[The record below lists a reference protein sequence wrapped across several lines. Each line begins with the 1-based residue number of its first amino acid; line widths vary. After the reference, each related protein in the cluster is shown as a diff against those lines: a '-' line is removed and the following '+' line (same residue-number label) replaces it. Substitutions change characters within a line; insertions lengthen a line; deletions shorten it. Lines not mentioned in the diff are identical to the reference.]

1 MLCRLQDLVSELKKS
16 YNVKTTH
23 SIGGAV
29 SAVRPLPMDTAVAL
43 NSQTLYVVT
52 PGELAAVATRSED
65 VPMLCVTQ
73 YQAIIDGMIFPKR
86 KVIVVECESLPEVLL
101 KLTEIM
107 FQLGQRSS
115 DIGELTARLLS
126 CHSCAELVELGS
138 KFIENPILLTDPMLN
153 VVSHTRNPPVD
164 GGAWQEF
171 ISGGYLR
178 ANTARMGL
186 MISDMSSDA
195 SNVACIVRE
204 ENGEFSPMVQKALWA
219 QGSFLGYLMVPAM
232 ARDITD
238 TDVELCDIIGNLAAS
253 MLLRNDQVIN
263 PAGSRE
269 AYLSAII
276 DAPILREEEIKAELV
291 KLGWRPKLHMYI
303 MSLSN
308 SGQLLGKTLRE
319 TNREILNAL
328 PDTMAVAYKN
338 GTIFLWETSEIMVE
352 NDPRLNPVFQLL
364 TQYSSRMGISRDF
377 SSLTKLR
384 DAYFQARKA
393 LELGERLEP
402 GFRLHPYERY
412 GAYHILEMCAS
423 YENLSTFAYPNFEEL
438 VAYDSGNDGELVK
451 TLFAYLK
458 YCGNLQKV
466 SQELFIHQNTVRYR
480 LSQIS
485 RILRCNL
492 TEGETFFQLCLTE
505 KIIKMQS
512 CAETQEDAYRIGR

>member
-1 MLCRLQDLVSELKKS
+1 MLCRLQDLVTELKKS

-23 SIGGAV
+23 TVGGAV
-29 SAVRPLPMDTAVAL
+29 SAVRPMPMDSMAAL
-43 NSQTLYVVT
+43 NSETLYVVT
-52 PGELAAVATRSED
+52 PGELAAVVTRSED

-138 KFIENPILLTDPMLN
+138 KFIENPILLTDSMLN
-153 VVSHTRNPPVD
+153 VMDHTRNPPVEET
-164 GGAWQEF
+164 AWHDF
-171 ISGGYLR
+171 LSGGYLR
-178 ANTARMGL
+178 ANTSRLSL
-186 MISDMSSDA
+186 MISDMGADA
-195 SNVACIVRE
+195 SNVACVVKE
-204 ENGEFSPMVQKALWA
+204 DGGEFSPMIQKALWA
-219 QGSFLGYLMVPAM
+219 QGNFLGYLIVPAM

-238 TDVELCDIIGNLAAS
+238 NDVELCDIIGNLAAS
-253 MLLRNDQVIN
+253 MLLKDGQVIN
-263 PAGSRE
+263 PSGSRE
-269 AYLSAII
+269 AFLSAII
-276 DAPILREEEIKAELV
+276 DAPTLQEEEIKAELV
-291 KLGWRPKLHMYI
+291 KLGWRPKPHMYI

-319 TNREILNAL
+319 TNREIMNAL
-328 PDTMAVAYKN
+328 PGTMAIAYKN
-338 GTIFLWETSEIMVE
+338 RTIFLWETAEIMVE
-352 NDPRLNPVFQLL
+352 NDSRLTPVFQLL
-364 TQYSSRMGISRDF
+364 TQYSSRMGVSRSF

-402 GFRLHPYERY
+402 SFLLHPYERY

-423 YENLSTFAYPNFEEL
+423 YEKLSTFAYPNFEEL
-438 VAYDSGNDGELVK
+438 VTYDQENDGELVK
-451 TLFAYLK
+451 TLFTYLK

-485 RILRCNL
+485 RILRCSL

-505 KIIKMQS
+505 KIMKMQS